1 MCNKKLWKIICKM
14 AIFVT
19 NWHSFHLCLDLWILN
34 FEFYWWLWR
43 RWRWHWSR
51 MHLAGIELCSGWL
64 DIQFKCNILSMIKM
78 RIRILKTV
86 DIMMLTILRM
96 RILFWLF
103 WERQQMLM
111 NYITAQ
117 GADSGETFQSSFG
130 LFLSLS
136 SSTCTFPTKSCIGQN
151 PWTTPFSLMCFC
163 LVDKICF
170 YHPQLKSA
178 PAFRG
183 AINIRCTCQ
192 MSLFPPGKKSPLSKK
207 CCLQSRSNLF

>member
-19 NWHSFHLCLDLWILN
+19 NWHSFHLSLDLWILN

-86 DIMMLTILRM
+86 DIMILTILIIL
-96 RILFWLF
+96 ILFWLF

-111 NYITAQ
+111 NYSAAQ
-117 GADSGETFQSSFG
+117 GANSGETFQSSFG
-130 LFLSLS
+130 LFLSRVIVYLYFPNQKLYRAKS
-136 SSTCTFPTKSCIGQN
+136 LNNTLFPHVFLPFGQNMFLPPPTK
-151 PWTTPFSLMCFC
+151 
-163 LVDKICF
+163 
-170 YHPQLKSA
+170 
-178 PAFRG
+178 
-183 AINIRCTCQ
+183 
-192 MSLFPPGKKSPLSKK
+192 K
-207 CCLQSRSNLF
+207 CSSIQGGN